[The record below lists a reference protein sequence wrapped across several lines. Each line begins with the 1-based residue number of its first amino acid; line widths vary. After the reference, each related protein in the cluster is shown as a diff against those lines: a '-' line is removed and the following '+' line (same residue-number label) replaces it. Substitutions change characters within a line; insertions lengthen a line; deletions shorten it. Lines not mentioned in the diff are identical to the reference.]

1 MSLDKI
7 SPLSPT
13 YPVKKLDKIIREDQQ
28 ADKNNHK
35 REEKKQDG
43 EKHPDK
49 SITHHIDEIV

>member
-35 REEKKQDG
+35 REEKKQDE
-43 EKHPDK
+43 EKYPDK
-49 SITHHIDEIV
+49 SINHHIDEIV